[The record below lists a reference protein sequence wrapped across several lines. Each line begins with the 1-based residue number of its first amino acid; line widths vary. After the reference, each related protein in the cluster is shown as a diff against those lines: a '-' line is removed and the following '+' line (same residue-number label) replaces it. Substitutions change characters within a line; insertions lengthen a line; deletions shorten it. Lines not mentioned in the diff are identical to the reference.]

1 MLNPFQIIEVT
12 PAMRSG
18 SEVEQLG
25 SKPKFWFTYEKEK
38 WLFKE
43 ARKNT
48 GEDWSE
54 KLASEIAK
62 LMGLTTHHTELAIWN
77 GKRGCAVKSFLP
89 QGFSLVHGNELLG
102 GLLSGYDSEKIHGQA
117 DHTVENIVN
126 MLEKIFLEGPSRAAV
141 SRKFIGYL
149 VFDALVGNTDRHHQN
164 WGLIINLPEN
174 KESTLPIV
182 ALAPTFDH
190 ASSLGREL
198 TDEARARHSKERTIE
213 RYTLRARGGI
223 FENAESSHGISP
235 ISLAALLAVRYPQ
248 FFKPWQI
255 RVKDLNPDD
264 FKILIERI
272 PCDRISPQGKEFAL
286 ALLLKNT
293 ELLLNIK

>member
-1 MLNPFQIIEVT
+1 
-12 PAMRSG
+12 MRSG

-25 SKPKFWFTYEKEK
+25 SKPKFWFTYENEK

-54 KLASEIAK
+54 KLASEIAE
-62 LMGLTTHHTELAIWN
+62 LMGLKTHHAELAVWD

-89 QGFSLVHGNELLG
+89 SRFSLVHGNELLG
-102 GLLSGYDSEKIHGQA
+102 GLLSGYDSEKTHGQA

-126 MLEKIFLEGPSRAAV
+126 VLEKIFSAGSRRANV
-141 SRKFIGYL
+141 SSKFIGYL

-164 WGLIINLPEN
+164 WGITIKLVEHEEHDLQIHG
-174 KESTLPIV
+174 
-182 ALAPTFDH
+182 LAPTFDH

-198 TDEARARHSKERTIE
+198 TDEARARYLKEQTIE
-213 RYTLRARGGI
+213 RYTLKARGGI
-223 FENAESSHGISP
+223 FENADSSRGMSP
-235 ISLAALLAVRYPQ
+235 ISLAALLAIRYPQ
-248 FFKPWQI
+248 FFKPWQTC
-255 RVKDLNPDD
+255 VKDINPDD
-264 FKILIERI
+264 FKMLVEQI
-272 PCDRISPQGKEFAL
+272 PSDRISIQGKEFAL
-286 ALLLKNT
+286 ALLSKNT

>member
-1 MLNPFQIIEVT
+1 MLSTFPIIEVT
-12 PAMRSG
+12 PAMRSD
-18 SEVEQLG
+18 SKVEQLG

-43 ARKNT
+43 ARQNT

-62 LMGLTTHHTELAIWN
+62 LMGLSTHHTELAIWN

-126 MLEKIFLEGPSRAAV
+126 VLERIFLGDSSRAAV

-174 KESTLPIV
+174 KESANPIV

-198 TDEARARHSKERTIE
+198 TDEARARHSKEQTIE

-223 FENAESSHGISP
+223 FENVNSSRGMSP
-235 ISLAALLAVRYPQ
+235 MSLATLLAVRYPQ
-248 FFKPWQI
+248 FFKPWQTS
-255 RVKDLNPDD
+255 VKNLNPND
-264 FKILIERI
+264 FKTLIERI
-272 PCDRISPQGKEFAL
+272 SSDRISLQGKEFAH